1 MKYCKKCGAQMKDN
15 AKFCPSCGAAGE
27 AGGTAGQAPQGAAG
41 QRPQK
46 PVGQQRPQKPVGQ
59 QPPQKPTAQQPQK
72 PAGQRSP
79 KPAAQPGGASPV
91 EKKKKSAAPFI
102 IICLLLVAAMAG
114 GTAYFV
120 WSKGKDKGA
129 AAQVAD
135 GGSDGWGS
143 SDGDRKKQA
152 EEEADGKET
161 TAAEQETPAAEV
173 KTEPETTAAAVET
186 TVSNQTQPA
195 STEQPEESSQTAPET
210 QSTVPAQDPGGKGA
224 TYKTMYVVNC
234 NEFITLRPGDFTTSG
249 EICKIPLGASVSYV
263 STAGNGFYQVI
274 YNGQTGYAL
283 ASYLSETPGSAVA
296 GEAAYDTMYV
306 VNCNEFITLRT
317 SDSTSAGEICK
328 IPLGAA
334 VSYVSTAGNGFYK
347 ITYNGYTGYALAS
360 YLSY

>member
-1 MKYCKKCGAQMKDN
+1 
-15 AKFCPSCGAAGE
+15 
-27 AGGTAGQAPQGAAG
+27 
-41 QRPQK
+41 
-46 PVGQQRPQKPVGQ
+46 
-59 QPPQKPTAQQPQK
+59 PPK
-72 PAGQRSP
+72 PAG
-79 KPAAQPGGASPV
+79 QPGGASTV

-102 IICLLLVAAMAG
+102 IICLVLVAAMAG

-143 SDGDRKKQA
+143 SDGDQKKQT
-152 EEEADGKET
+152 EEEAAGTET
-161 TAAEQETPAAEV
+161 TAAEKETPAAEGE
-173 KTEPETTAAAVET
+173 TEPETTAAAVET
-186 TVSNQTQPA
+186 TVSDQPRPA
-195 STEQPEESSQTAPET
+195 STEQPEGNSQTAPEAG
-210 QSTVPAQDPGGKGA
+210 STAPAQVPGGNGA
-224 TYKTMYVVNC
+224 TYQTM
-234 NEFITLRPGDFTTSG
+234 
-249 EICKIPLGASVSYV
+249 IPLGASVSYV
-263 STAGNGFYQVI
+263 STAGNGFYQVV

-283 ASYLSETPGSAVA
+283 ASYLSETPGSAAA
-296 GEAAYDTMYV
+296 GDAAYDTMYV

-347 ITYNGYTGYALAS
+347 IIYNGYTGYALAS

>member
-15 AKFCPSCGAAGE
+15 AKFCPSCGAVGE
-27 AGGTAGQAPQGAAG
+27 AGGTAGQTPQGASGQRSQGPAG
-41 QRPQK
+41 QRP
-46 PVGQQRPQKPVGQ
+46 P
-59 QPPQKPTAQQPQK
+59 K
-72 PAGQRSP
+72 PAG
-79 KPAAQPGGASPV
+79 QPGGASPV

-102 IICLLLVAAMAG
+102 IICLVLVAAMAG

-143 SDGDRKKQA
+143 SDGDQKKQT
-152 EEEADGKET
+152 EEEAAGTET
-161 TAAEQETPAAEV
+161 TDAEKETPAEV
-173 KTEPETTAAAVET
+173 ETEPETTAAAVET
-186 TVSNQTQPA
+186 TVSDQTQPA
-195 STEQPEESSQTAPET
+195 STEQPEGNSQTAPEAG
-210 QSTVPAQDPGGKGA
+210 STAPAQVPGGNGA
-224 TYKTMYVVNC
+224 TYQTMYVVNC
-234 NEFITLRPGDFTTSG
+234 SEFITLRPGDSTTSG

-263 STAGNGFYQVI
+263 STAGNGFYQVV

-283 ASYLSETPGSAVA
+283 ASYLSETPGSAAA

-306 VNCNEFITLRT
+306 VNCNEFITLRA

-347 ITYNGYTGYALAS
+347 ILYNGYTGYALAS

>member
-27 AGGTAGQAPQGAAG
+27 AGGTAGQTPQGASGQRSQGPAG
-41 QRPQK
+41 QRP
-46 PVGQQRPQKPVGQ
+46 P
-59 QPPQKPTAQQPQK
+59 K
-72 PAGQRSP
+72 PAG
-79 KPAAQPGGASPV
+79 QPGGASPV

-102 IICLLLVAAMAG
+102 IICLVLVAAMAG

-143 SDGDRKKQA
+143 SDGGQKKQT
-152 EEEADGKET
+152 EEEAAAAET
-161 TAAEQETPAAEV
+161 TDAEKETPAEV
-173 KTEPETTAAAVET
+173 ETEPETTAAAVET
-186 TVSNQTQPA
+186 TVSDQTQPA
-195 STEQPEESSQTAPET
+195 STEQPEGNSQTAPEAG
-210 QSTVPAQDPGGKGA
+210 STAPAQVPGGNGA
-224 TYKTMYVVNC
+224 TYQTMYVVNC
-234 NEFITLRPGDFTTSG
+234 SEFITLRPGDSTTSG

-263 STAGNGFYQVI
+263 STAGNGFYQVV

-283 ASYLSETPGSAVA
+283 ASYLSETPGSAAA

-306 VNCNEFITLRT
+306 VNCNEFITLRA

-347 ITYNGYTGYALAS
+347 ILYNGYTGYALAS

>member
-27 AGGTAGQAPQGAAG
+27 AGGTAGQPPEGASGQRPQGPAG
-41 QRPQK
+41 QRP
-46 PVGQQRPQKPVGQ
+46 P
-59 QPPQKPTAQQPQK
+59 K
-72 PAGQRSP
+72 PAG
-79 KPAAQPGGASPV
+79 QPGGASPV
-91 EKKKKSAAPFI
+91 EKQKKSAAPFI
-102 IICLLLVAAMAG
+102 IICLVLVAAMAG

-143 SDGDRKKQA
+143 SDGDQKKQT
-152 EEEADGKET
+152 EEEAAGTET
-161 TAAEQETPAAEV
+161 TAAEKETPAAEGE
-173 KTEPETTAAAVET
+173 TEPETIAAAVGT
-186 TVSNQTQPA
+186 TVSDQPQPA
-195 STEQPEESSQTAPET
+195 STEQPEGNSQTAPEAG
-210 QSTVPAQDPGGKGA
+210 STAPAQVPGGNGA
-224 TYKTMYVVNC
+224 TYQTMYVVNC
-234 NEFITLRPGDFTTSG
+234 SEFITLRPGDSTTSG

-263 STAGNGFYQVI
+263 ATAGNGFYQVV

-283 ASYLSETPGSAVA
+283 ASYLSETPGSAAA
-296 GEAAYDTMYV
+296 GDAAYDTMYV
-306 VNCNEFITLRT
+306 VNCSEFITLRT

-347 ITYNGYTGYALAS
+347 IIYNGYTGYALAS